1 MADQLHVKSGKKGKT
16 FRFKISQLQNLDLDL
31 PWQVKLNEINLQLR
45 YVLMILDNFRN
56 EYYINPNYS

>member
-31 PWQVKLNEINLQLR
+31 P
-45 YVLMILDNFRN
+45 
-56 EYYINPNYS
+56 